1 MAACY
6 QALIGQSVQERPHDF
21 FWLTFP
27 SGHGINDLGNVID
40 MARRSEDAKLRRK
53 GAWTHQK
60 GSFYHD
66 GRFATVRDFIE
77 HYERFFRLSFSE
89 AEKRDLAA
97 YLLSL

>member
-1 MAACY
+1 
-6 QALIGQSVQERPHDF
+6 VQERPHDF
-21 FWLTFP
+21 FLAHVP
-27 SGHGINDLGNVID
+27 SGPGINDLG
-40 MARRSEDAKLRRK
+40 MARRSEDAKLRLK
-53 GAWTHQK
+53 GVWTHQK
-60 GSFYHD
+60 GGFYHD